1 MNHIGFP
8 LPSEM
13 FAPVPP
19 RDEEW
24 EKHVAITKLLDIPLK
39 CPHCKKTLK
48 EKPLEKKS

>member
-24 EKHVAITKLLDIPLK
+24 EKHVAISQLLDIPLK
-39 CPHCKKTLK
+39 YPHCKKTLQK
-48 EKPLEKKS
+48 KIKPPRK